1 MDKQQAAQFLGVST
15 RMIERYEKAGRLP
28 SRTVRD
34 GTTRKNVY
42 SESDLTRLKAELNAL
57 QIRPE
62 IEQPD
67 TGRTIPTTTTTPQ
80 AEAHRSAPTTEA
92 LALVNQGMTVLQQFA
107 EAVELMKRA
116 QRPPK
121 PLDQLAHKLTLS
133 VAEAVALSG
142 LPRHT
147 IKDAITSGELQA
159 RKVGRGDRIH
169 RDDLNRFLHG
179 FFSKTK

>member
-15 RMIERYEKAGRLP
+15 RMIERYEKAGRLS

-42 SESDLTRLKAELNAL
+42 NESDLTRLKAELNAL

-67 TGRTIPTTTTTPQ
+67 TDRTAPTTTTTPH
-80 AEAHRSAPTTEA
+80 ADAHRSTPTTEA
-92 LALVNQGMTVLQQFA
+92 LALVNQGMVVMQRFA
-107 EAVELMKRA
+107 EAVESMKRA
-116 QRPPK
+116 TRPPK

-133 VAEAVALSG
+133 IAEAVALSG

-147 IKDAITSGELQA
+147 IKDAITSGKLQA
-159 RKVGRGDRIH
+159 RKAGRGDRIP
-169 RDDLNRFLHG
+169 RPALDRFIDDYFRAM
-179 FFSKTK
+179 

>member
-15 RMIERYEKAGRLP
+15 RMIERYEKAGRLS

-42 SESDLTRLKAELNAL
+42 NESDLTRLKAELNAL

-67 TGRTIPTTTTTPQ
+67 TDRTAPTTTTTPH
-80 AEAHRSAPTTEA
+80 ADTHRSTPTTEA
-92 LALVNQGMTVLQQFA
+92 LALVNQGMVVMQRFA
-107 EAVELMKRA
+107 EAVESMKRA
-116 QRPPK
+116 TRPPK

-147 IKDAITSGELQA
+147 IKDAIASGKLQA
-159 RKVGRGDRIH
+159 RKVGRGDRIP
-169 RDDLNRFLHG
+169 RPALDKFIDDYFRA
-179 FFSKTK
+179 T